1 MSLKIHGVGVDTP
14 GGLSVAVLP
23 SHGQVQLEGV
33 AVDDVHVAGL

>member
-1 MSLKIHGVGVDTP
+1 MSLNIHGVGVDTP

-33 AVDDVHVAGL
+33 AVDDVHVAGR